1 MKGKQLLN
9 DLQKRPGRYLGE
21 NTMKGIFVA
30 CALLSII
37 TTAGIVLVLVFDA
50 ADFFRSV
57 PILEFLASTRWSP
70 TIKPTEF
77 GVLPLISGTLTFT
90 LCTALI
96 ALPVGLFAAI
106 YLSEYAGDR
115 VRGFI
120 KPALEVLAGIPTV
133 VYGYFALVYITP
145 LLRKILPG
153 ISTFNVLS
161 ASIVVAIMII
171 PTVASISED
180 AMRAVPNSLRLAG
193 YGLGVTKFQVSTTIV
208 LPAALSGI
216 VSSFILGISR
226 AIGETMAVT
235 IAAGNL
241 SRIVNPLKPAE
252 AFLEPI
258 QTMTAAMVEIGTS
271 DVTGDSIAYKSLFAI
286 GLTLFLLT
294 LVLNIISQFIK
305 SRYREKYE

>member
-1 MKGKQLLN
+1 
-9 DLQKRPGRYLGE
+9 
-21 NTMKGIFVA
+21 V
-30 CALLSII
+30 
-37 TTAGIVLVLVFDA
+37 
-50 ADFFRSV
+50 DFFRSV
-57 PILEFLASTRWSP
+57 SIFEFLTRTRWSP
-70 TIKPTEF
+70 TIKPTQF

-96 ALPVGLFAAI
+96 ALPVGLLAAI
-106 YLSEYAGDR
+106 YLSEYASEK
-115 VRGFI
+115 VRGI
-120 KPALEVLAGIPTV
+120 MKPALEILAGIPTV

-145 LLRKILPG
+145 LLRRIFPG

-235 IAAGNL
+235 IAGGNL

-252 AFLEPI
+252 AFLQPI

-271 DVTGDSIAYKSLFAI
+271 DVTGDSVAYKSLFAI